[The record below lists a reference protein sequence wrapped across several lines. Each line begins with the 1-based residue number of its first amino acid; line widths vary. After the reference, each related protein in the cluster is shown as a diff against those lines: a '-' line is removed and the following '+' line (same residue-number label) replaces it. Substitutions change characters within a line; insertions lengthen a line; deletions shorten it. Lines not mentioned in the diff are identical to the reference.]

1 MNEPPIIETLSIR
14 IDEDENPETWF
25 EQLSFSD
32 EVPML
37 IIPYS

>member
-1 MNEPPIIETLSIR
+1 MNEPPAIVPLAVR

-25 EQLSFSD
+25 EQLSFTD

-37 IIPYS
+37 FITYS